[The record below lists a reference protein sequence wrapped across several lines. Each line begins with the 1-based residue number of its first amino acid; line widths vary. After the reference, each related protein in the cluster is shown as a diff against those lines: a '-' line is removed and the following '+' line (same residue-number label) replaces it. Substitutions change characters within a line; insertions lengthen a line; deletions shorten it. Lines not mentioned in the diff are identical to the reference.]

1 MPGPHISNDPD
12 PTVFL
17 SNTPSDDAAIEFIYR
32 EKTSESKPPADG
44 RLTIGG

>member
-17 SNTPSDDAAIEFIYR
+17 SNTPSDNAAR
-32 EKTSESKPPADG
+32 ELMLQW
-44 RLTIGG
+44 RQN